1 MHLFILTVR
10 RGFSKWKSEPVTR
23 NKDNTM
29 HKRKKD
35 NNLQNTMQ
43 THDRV
48 TRTPLKAG
56 DDIRYTGRV
65 NSSCSTSTTRHVTLG
80 SHPVLVY
87 EWGKELEVQHHAC
100 KILLN
105 LHKQK
110 VLIFWSNFLLGFCR
124 AVCVQPLHIPLYLT

>member
-1 MHLFILTVR
+1 MHLYILTVR

-87 EWGKELEVQHHAC
+87 E
-100 KILLN
+100 
-105 LHKQK
+105 
-110 VLIFWSNFLLGFCR
+110 
-124 AVCVQPLHIPLYLT
+124 